1 MLNFKKRKTAALL
14 AFVSMLCNSSISKAL
29 EVTKNPGVTKTL
41 TAEKN
46 AVLNGKK
53 KIVIDWVKNHKIL
66 TGGIGTLLLGGL
78 VTASVFLAKHIKNKN
93 KIENNGDKPDNSNSE
108 LNALNNEDNGEK
120 NNENNKEKDNESNGS
135 ENNTSISSEKNEEND
150 EENLNNE
157 GNENIQI
164 ENKKENI
171 INLST
176 NMENDND
183 GNKNIIIINKKP
195 EENKINYKNTQTK
208 NLNIEKKNKNIINL
222 NINNEENKEKKII
235 PEKSIKPKFN
245 NKFEFAKPKNMNQK
259 LFEALQGCLTDLSK
273 NKNSIKIKDVADC
286 FNNDLELKKIVLD
299 KWENNPSEGFIFSF
313 YITVKNKKYII
324 DFKYLKKDH
333 KGYVFDENVDVR
345 EVRSSQQLNNKQI
358 TINKGVKKRKE
369 EQKNKKK
376 K

>member
-14 AFVSMLCNSSISKAL
+14 AFVSMLGDKSSMSKAL
-29 EVTKNPGVTKTL
+29 EVTKNPGVTKVL
-41 TAEKN
+41 TAEK
-46 AVLNGKK
+46 ATGLNSKK
-53 KIVIDWVKNHKIL
+53 QIITDWVKNHKIL

-93 KIENNGDKPDNSNSE
+93 KIENNDDKPDNSNDE
-108 LNALNNEDNGEK
+108 LNDLNNEDNEEK
-120 NNENNKEKDNESNGS
+120 NNEKNDNEFSES
-135 ENNTSISSEKNEEND
+135 ENDTNISNNNEENN
-150 EENLNNE
+150 ENNLNNE
-157 GNENIQI
+157 KNENIQI
-164 ENKKENI
+164 ENENI
-171 INLST
+171 INS
-176 NMENDND
+176 EQKIDNKED
-183 GNKNIIIINKKP
+183 NNNNNENIIINDKKQKI
-195 EENKINYKNTQTK
+195 ENIK
-208 NLNIEKKNKNIINL
+208 EGNKNIINL
-222 NINNEENKEKKII
+222 DINNEENKKGKII
-235 PEKSIKPKFN
+235 SAKNIKLKFN

-273 NKNSIKIKDVADC
+273 NKNSIKIKEVADC
-286 FNNDLELKKIVLD
+286 FNNNLELKKIVLD

>member
-1 MLNFKKRKTAALL
+1 MLNLKKRKTAALL
-14 AFVSMLCNSSISKAL
+14 ALVSMLGGKSSMSKAL
-29 EVTKNPGVTKTL
+29 EVTKNPGVTKVL
-41 TAEKN
+41 TAEK
-46 AVLNGKK
+46 AIGLNSKK

-93 KIENNGDKPDNSNSE
+93 KIENNDDKPDNSNGG
-108 LNALNNEDNGEK
+108 LNDLNNEDNGEK
-120 NNENNKEKDNESNGS
+120 NNENNKDKDNESNGS

-150 EENLNNE
+150 EDNLNNE
-157 GNENIQI
+157 KNENIQI
-164 ENKKENI
+164 ENENI
-171 INLST
+171 INS
-176 NMENDND
+176 EQKIDNKED
-183 GNKNIIIINKKP
+183 NNNNNENIIINDKKQKI
-195 EENKINYKNTQTK
+195 ENIK
-208 NLNIEKKNKNIINL
+208 EGNKNIINL
-222 NINNEENKEKKII
+222 DINNEENKKGKII
-235 PEKSIKPKFN
+235 SAKNIKLKFN

-273 NKNSIKIKDVADC
+273 NKNSIKIKEVADC
-286 FNNDLELKKIVLD
+286 FNNNLELKKIVLD